1 MCGLF
6 ASVGLPVT
14 PERIDTVAH
23 RGPDGR
29 GWREYVSPA
38 GPVAL
43 GHRRLAIIDTS
54 DAGLQPMA
62 DASGRY
68 HLVFNGEIYNY
79 IELREELRARGEV
92 FVSESDSEVLLRC
105 YMLWGADCL
114 PRLRGMF
121 AFLVWD
127 DREKVLFAARD
138 RYGIKPLY
146 YAAQPGGI
154 AFASE
159 IKQLL
164 DLPGGTRRINLAR
177 AHDFLAGGISDHTA
191 ETMFL
196 SINQLRGGEA
206 CTITAR
212 EAKPG
217 ALSIKR
223 WHRVTLPE
231 LGAIDEAAAAERFRD
246 LLSDSVRL
254 HLRADVPLGSCLSGG
269 LDSSSIVCLMAA
281 MLPEGAPGQHT
292 VSACYADKAVDEKPF
307 MDAVVAKTSV
317 QAHFIFPRAED
328 LFSRAS
334 DITWHQDE
342 PFGSTSIFAQWCV
355 FEAARGAGL
364 KVMLDGQ
371 GADEILA
378 GYHSFFPVYL
388 AELARSARLLT
399 LAQTFVARRRM
410 HGQGYA
416 GQALRLAFSLAPDGI
431 KALVRRTHR
440 GEAQHGWLSSGALAD
455 LDRQPTALETAAAS
469 LGLAPPRDIASLCL
483 VMAHASNMPMLL
495 HWEDRNSMAHG
506 IEARVPFLDPPLA
519 DFALAL
525 GNRHKLVG
533 ADTKRVLRRAMGDLL
548 PREVSERR
556 DKLGFAT
563 PEASWMRGPLRGL
576 VEDGVERTLR
586 VLPDL
591 LDPAGTRRFASDMLD
606 GRAPADFTLW
616 RIVSLGLWAERF
628 GVTLA

>member
-1 MCGLF
+1 MCGIF
-6 ASVGLPVT
+6 AAVGLPVT
-14 PERIDTVAH
+14 PERIDIVAH

-29 GWREYVSPA
+29 GWRDYSSPA

-43 GHRRLAIIDTS
+43 GHRRLAIIDTTN
-54 DAGLQPMA
+54 AGLQPMT

-105 YMLWGADCL
+105 YILWGVDCL

-121 AFLVWD
+121 AFVVWD
-127 DREKVLFAARD
+127 DREKLLFAARD

-146 YAAQPGGI
+146 YAALPGGV

-191 ETMFL
+191 ETMFQG
-196 SINQLRGGEA
+196 IHQLRGGEA
-206 CTITAR
+206 CTVTPR
-212 EAKPG
+212 ESGPAG
-217 ALSIKR
+217 LRIER
-223 WHRVTLPE
+223 WHKVALPE
-231 LGAIDEAAAAERFRD
+231 LGSIDEASAAERFRD

-254 HLRADVPLGSCLSGG
+254 HLRADVPVGSCLSGG
-269 LDSSSIVCLMAA
+269 LDSSSIVCLMAT

-292 VSACYADKAVDEKPF
+292 VSACYADKAIDEKPF
-307 MDAVVAKTSV
+307 MDAVIAKTGA
-317 QAHFIFPRAED
+317 QPHFVFPRAED

-334 DITWHQDE
+334 DISWHQDE

-355 FEAARGAGL
+355 FEMARAAGI

-399 LAQTFVARRRM
+399 LAQTFAARRRI
-410 HGQGYA
+410 HGQGYTA
-416 GQALRLAFSLAPDGI
+416 QALRLAFSLAPDRA

-440 GEAQHGWLSSGALAD
+440 GQAQHGWLSSGAMAE

-525 GNRHKLVG
+525 GNQHKLVG
-533 ADTKRVLRRAMGDLL
+533 ADTKRVLRRAMGNLL

-563 PEASWMRGPLRGL
+563 PETSWMRGPLRGP

-586 VLPDL
+586 VLPGL
-591 LDPAGTRRFASDMLD
+591 LDAAGTRRFASDMLD

-628 GVTLA
+628 SVALA

>member
-1 MCGLF
+1 MCGIF
-6 ASVGLPVT
+6 AAVGVPVT
-14 PERIDTVAH
+14 PERIDIVAH

-29 GWREYVSPA
+29 GWRDYVSPG
-38 GPVAL
+38 GPVVL

-54 DAGLQPMA
+54 DAGLQPMM

-79 IELREELRARGEV
+79 IELREELKARGEV
-92 FVSESDSEVLLRC
+92 FVSESDSEVLLRGF
-105 YMLWGADCL
+105 MLWGVDCL

-121 AFLVWD
+121 AFLIWD
-127 DREKVLFAARD
+127 DREKILFAARD

-146 YAAQPGGI
+146 YTALPGGI

-164 DLPGGTRRINLAR
+164 DLPGGARRINLAR

-191 ETMFL
+191 ETMFQG
-196 SINQLRGGEA
+196 INQLRGGEF
-206 CTITAR
+206 CTVAAR
-212 EAKPG
+212 KGAPG
-217 ALSIKR
+217 ALTIKR
-223 WHRVTLPE
+223 WHKIALPE
-231 LGAIDEAAAAERFRD
+231 LEEIKEASAAERFRD
-246 LLSDSVRL
+246 LLADSVRL
-254 HLRADVPLGSCLSGG
+254 HLRADVPVGSCLSGG

-281 MLPEGAPGQHT
+281 MLPAGAPGQHT

-307 MDAVVAKTSV
+307 MDTVVAKTGV
-317 QAHFIFPRAED
+317 QPHFIFPRPED
-328 LFSRAS
+328 LFARAS

-355 FEAARGAGL
+355 FETARAAGL

-378 GYHSFFPVYL
+378 GYHSFFPIYL

-399 LAQTFVARRRM
+399 LAQTFAERRRV
-410 HGQGYA
+410 HGQGYT
-416 GQALRLAFSLAPDGI
+416 GQTLRLAFSLAPNSI

-440 GEAQHGWLSSGALAD
+440 GRAQHGWLSSGVMAE
-455 LDRQPTALETAAAS
+455 LDKQPTALETAAAS
-469 LGLAPPRDIASLCL
+469 LGVAPPRDIASLCL

-533 ADTKRVLRRAMGDLL
+533 ADTKRVLRRALGDLL

-576 VEDGVERTLR
+576 VEDGIERTLR
-586 VLPDL
+586 VLPDA

>member
-6 ASVGLPVT
+6 ASIGLAVT
-14 PERIDTVAH
+14 PERIDLVAH

-29 GWREYVSPA
+29 GWQEFASPA
-38 GPVAL
+38 GPVAM
-43 GHRRLAIIDTS
+43 GHRRLAIIDVS
-54 DAGLQPMA
+54 DAGLQPMP

-79 IELREELRARGEV
+79 IELREELRAQGEV
-92 FVSESDSEVLLRC
+92 FVSDSDSEVLLRC
-105 YMLWGADCL
+105 YMLWGAQCL

-121 AFLVWD
+121 AFLIWD
-127 DREKVLFAARD
+127 TRDKVLFAARD

-146 YAAQPGGI
+146 FVASPTGI
-154 AFASE
+154 AFGSE

-164 DLPGGTRRINLAR
+164 GLPGGERRINLAR
-177 AHDFLAGGISDHTA
+177 VHDFLTNGISDHTA
-191 ETMFL
+191 ETMFKGVR
-196 SINQLRGGEA
+196 QLRGGEY
-206 CTITAR
+206 CLVSAR
-212 EAKPG
+212 AG
-217 ALSIKR
+217 APPEPRIAR
-223 WHRVTLPE
+223 WHEIALPPLVE
-231 LGAIDEAAAAERFRD
+231 LDERAAAERFRD
-246 LLSDSVRL
+246 LLADSVRL
-254 HLRADVPLGSCLSGG
+254 HLRADVPVGSCLSGG

-281 MLPEGAPGQHT
+281 MLPPDAPGLHT
-292 VSACYADKAVDEKPF
+292 VSACYAEKAVDEKPF
-307 MDAVVAKTSV
+307 MDVVVARTGA
-317 QAHFIFPRAED
+317 QPHFIFPRAED
-328 LFSRAS
+328 VFQRAS

-355 FEAARGAGL
+355 FEGARAAGV

-399 LAQTFVARRRM
+399 LARTLAARREM
-410 HGQGYA
+410 HGQGYG
-416 GQALRLAFSLAPDGI
+416 GQLARLAFSLAPDRVKGMI
-431 KALVRRTHR
+431 RSTHR
-440 GEAQHGWLSSGALAD
+440 GQMQHGWLSSEAMAQLGA
-455 LDRQPTALETAAAS
+455 QPTALETAAAS

-483 VMAHASNMPMLL
+483 TMAHASNMPMLL

-525 GNRHKLVG
+525 GNQHKLVG
-533 ADTKRVLRRAMGDLL
+533 ADTKRVLRRAMADLL

-563 PEASWMRGPLRGL
+563 PEAVWLRGPLRGA

-586 VLPDL
+586 LLPGL
-591 LDPAGTRRFASDMLD
+591 LDAAGTRRFAKDMLD
-606 GRAPADFTLW
+606 GRAPIDFTLW

-628 GVTLA
+628 EMSLG